1 MKGKYLPGSLF
12 VCSFFLLFLTA
23 CDFFPQFRTDQTN
36 TPVSQVPTEVSES
49 SSQTLRYAAAH
60 SSKRNILI
68 GTAANMDAFNTD
80 ATYKKLLGQE
90 FNLLTPEN
98 VLKMDTIH
106 PDIDTFDFSKSD
118 QLVAFAEAHHM
129 QIEGSSII
137 WHDQIP
143 DWITHGG
150 YTRQEL
156 LGILKDYIQTVVG
169 HYKGKIK
176 SWFVVNEPLETSF
189 WEQML
194 GPDYITNAFRW
205 THEADPQAK
214 LYVNEYG
221 IEMPGT
227 KTNRYYHL
235 VQELISQ
242 GVPVSGVGSQ
252 SHLNLTR
259 AYNLSQMIANLQR
272 FADLGVQ
279 VEITEVDVR
288 TQNLTASMAEKLK
301 QEARLYAMMIS
312 TCQAVK
318 ACDGIVIWGIT
329 DRYTWINSG
338 THGTDVPLIFDDQY
352 RPKAA
357 YYAVQNALLGKQ

>member
-1 MKGKYLPGSLF
+1 MKGKYLPGPLF

-36 TPVSQVPTEVSES
+36 THVPQVPTEVSETS
-49 SSQTLRYAAAH
+49 AQTLRYAAEH

-98 VLKMDTIH
+98 VLKMDAIH

-118 QLVAFAEAHHM
+118 ELVAFAETHHM
-129 QIEGSSII
+129 QVEGSSIV
-137 WHDQIP
+137 WRNQIP
-143 DWITHGG
+143 YWITHGG
-150 YTRQEL
+150 YTRPEL
-156 LGILKDYIQTVVG
+156 LGILKDYIYTVIG

-176 SWFVVNEPLETSF
+176 SWFVVNEPLEPSF
-189 WEQML
+189 WEQAL
-194 GPDYITNAFRW
+194 GPDYITDAFRW
-205 THEADPQAK
+205 AHEADPQAK
-214 LYVNEYG
+214 LYINEYA
-221 IEMPGT
+221 IEMPSAQSD
-227 KTNRYYHL
+227 RYYHL
-235 VQELISQ
+235 VQGLVQQ
-242 GVPVSGVGSQ
+242 GIPVSGVGFQ
-252 SHLNLTR
+252 DHLDL
-259 AYNLSQMIANLQR
+259 AQKYDLSQMTSNLQR

-279 VEITEVDVR
+279 VEITEVDIK
-288 TQNLTASMAEKLK
+288 TQYLHVPTSQRL
-301 QEARLYAMMIS
+301 QQQARLYGEIVS

-329 DRYTWINSG
+329 DRYTWVTEE
-338 THGTDVPLIFDDQY
+338 THHPDAPLLFDDQY

-357 YYAVQNALLGKQ
+357 YYAVQNTLLGKQ